1 MKLDFFA
8 VISNLISL
16 FALIGVGYAAVRTG
30 VLSEKISGA
39 FSALLLKITLPCTI
53 FISLVQRDYDPR
65 FIGDSTVIF
74 VSGLIFFIVSL
85 YLCRYIA
92 IFLGVPKNSRG
103 VWSFACTFSNSG
115 FMGFPIALK
124 LFGGEGLAL
133 AVMLNISFNI
143 VIYTLGAL
151 ELSRDNLDHNAE
163 KINVRS
169 IIFSNINIAT
179 VLSLIFYFGQINLPE
194 AVAVPIT
201 YLSNITTPLSMIIIG
216 MALTRSNGLEVLTD
230 KYVWEC
236 TAMRLIIIPEFLCL
250 LFKFFPLSSNPL
262 VSAVFVVIMGM
273 PVASVTAALCEM
285 YKSNMKFTAEIMF
298 IQNLLCIITIPL
310 ICLNI

>member
-8 VISNLISL
+8 VMFNLISL
-16 FALIGVGYAAVRTG
+16 FVLIGVGYAAVRTG
-30 VLSEKISGA
+30 VLSDKVSGA

-53 FISLVQRDYDPR
+53 FISLVQRDYNSE
-65 FIGDSTVIF
+65 FLNDSIIIF
-74 VSGLIFFIVSL
+74 VTGLIFFIISL

-92 IFLGVPKNSRG
+92 AFLGVPKNTRG
-103 VWSFACTFSNSG
+103 IWSFVCTFSNSG

-124 LFGGEGLAL
+124 LFGSEGLAL

-143 VIYTLGAL
+143 VIYTLGAI
-151 ELSRDNLDHNAE
+151 ELSRDNPNHNAE
-163 KINVRS
+163 KIDMKS

-179 VLSLIFYFGQINLPE
+179 VLSLIFYFGQIKLPE
-194 AVAVPIT
+194 AVATPIT

-216 MALTRSNGLEVLTD
+216 MALTRSKGLEFFSD
-230 KYVWEC
+230 KYAWEC
-236 TAMRLIIIPEFLCL
+236 TAMRLIIIPLVLIL

-262 VSAVFVVIMGM
+262 VSAVFVVIMAM

-285 YKSNMKFTAEIMF
+285 YKSDMKFTAEVMF

-310 ICLNI
+310 ICSLL